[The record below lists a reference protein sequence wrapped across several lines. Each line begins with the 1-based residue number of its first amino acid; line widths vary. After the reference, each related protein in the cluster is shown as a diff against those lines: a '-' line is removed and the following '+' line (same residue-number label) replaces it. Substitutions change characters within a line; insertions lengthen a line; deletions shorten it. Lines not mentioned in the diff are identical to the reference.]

1 MIDGKYTV
9 ELITGDGVG
18 GDLREILYRHDNLAL
33 ARAIYK
39 GCIARYSGRMIAL
52 YDRTRVLARS
62 DQANASFEPTKSGMD
77 GGVADEHA

>member
-1 MIDGKYTV
+1 MSGQMIEGKYTV

-39 GCIARYSGRMIAL
+39 GC
-52 YDRTRVLARS
+52 
-62 DQANASFEPTKSGMD
+62 NASLWPGD
-77 GGVADEHA
+77 CVV